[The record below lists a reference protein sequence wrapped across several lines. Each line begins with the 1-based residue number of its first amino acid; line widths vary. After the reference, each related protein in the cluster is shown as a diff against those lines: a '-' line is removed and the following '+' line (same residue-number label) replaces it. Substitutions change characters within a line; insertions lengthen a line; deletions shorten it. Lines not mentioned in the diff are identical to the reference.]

1 MATQAAQKRDAGCSR
16 FEVGR
21 LEGLASEPRDSEHA
35 GTTEAA
41 DVADVAETAAT
52 CFLRV
57 SRLGYGAFDLL
68 TRYETALWKQAA
80 QILYILQST
89 TRRCASCGPRARLG
103 FVSKVVRAPK
113 RSKRAG
119 CAMPC

>member
-1 MATQAAQKRDAGCSR
+1 M
-16 FEVGR
+16 
-21 LEGLASEPRDSEHA
+21 EHA

-41 DVADVAETAAT
+41 ETAAT
-52 CFLRV
+52 CFLQV

-89 TRRCASCGPRARLG
+89 TRR
-103 FVSKVVRAPK
+103 
-113 RSKRAG
+113 
-119 CAMPC
+119 